1 MAQNSYFKKYIKK
14 NLFSAS
20 FAPQLSFLLSQ
31 GSQPWF
37 FPMFLCYFKVFYVF
51 TIIHTHLQRFLKIT
65 CVEILCPCL
74 TC

>member
-37 FPMFLCYFKVFYVF
+37 FPMFLCYFKFNI
-51 TIIHTHLQRFLKIT
+51 TNGISFLF
-65 CVEILCPCL
+65 L
-74 TC
+74 TYLTYKA